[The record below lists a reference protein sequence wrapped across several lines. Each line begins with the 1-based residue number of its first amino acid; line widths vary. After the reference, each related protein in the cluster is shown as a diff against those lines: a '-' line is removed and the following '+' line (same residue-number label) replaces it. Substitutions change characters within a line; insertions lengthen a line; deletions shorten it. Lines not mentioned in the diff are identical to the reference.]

1 MLDDARTDPDMA
13 RIFETADFCV
23 PESAGI
29 LLIARLKDL
38 PVKERIAGIDLMQE
52 LCAVAAENLWP
63 VALYGGGPG
72 VAEEAAK
79 ALEERF
85 PGLRVAASFHG
96 FLSPEEEKDAL
107 QALHTIKPKIV
118 FVALGTPGQEF
129 WISHNKSRLD
139 GALAL
144 GVGGS
149 FDVLSGSLKRAP
161 LWMRQLDLEW
171 LYRLAQQPWR
181 ILRVLRTAKAV
192 FLAILR
198 PIS

>member
-1 MLDDARTDPDMA
+1 MA
-13 RIFETADFCV
+13 AAFNGYLPPQEESEAFE
-23 PESAGI
+23 
-29 LLIARLKDL
+29 
-38 PVKERIAGIDLMQE
+38 
-52 LCAVAAENLWP
+52 
-63 VALYGGGPG
+63 
-72 VAEEAAK
+72 
-79 ALEERF
+79 
-85 PGLRVAASFHG
+85 GLRAKQ
-96 FLSPEEEKDAL
+96 PR
-107 QALHTIKPKIV
+107 IV
-118 FVALGTPGQEF
+118 FVALGTPAQEF
-129 WISHNKSRLD
+129 WISRNKARLD

-171 LYRLAQQPWR
+171 LFRLVQQPWR